1 MSRLDNE
8 TELIKGLKEG
18 DQTSYKKLVE
28 AYWVELNFLASRLL
42 ADETIANDCVQEVFI
57 KAITKI
63 DGFEGRGTLK
73 GWLHQ
78 ITVNEALIELRKKS
92 ARKEES
98 LDKLMLE
105 FDEAGHYIDHY
116 HGQPVRQDTLL
127 ESLEVKQHIKLAID
141 KLPTNFRI
149 ILILRDYEG
158 YSTKEVA
165 EKLAMTEQNV
175 KVRLHRSRLALRNLL
190 KPVLREQQL

>member
-1 MSRLDNE
+1 MSRLDDE
-8 TELIKGLKEG
+8 TELFKGLIEG
-18 DQTSYKKLVE
+18 DQASYKKLVE

-42 ADETIANDCVQEVFI
+42 ADETLANDCVQEVFI

-63 DGFEGRGTLK
+63 AGFEGRGTLK
-73 GWLHQ
+73 AWLHQ
-78 ITVNEALIELRKKS
+78 ITVNEALIEIRKKS

-98 LDKLMLE
+98 LDELMLE
-105 FDEAGHYIDHY
+105 FDESGHYIDHY
-116 HGQPVRQDTLL
+116 HGQPIRQDALL

-141 KLPTNFRI
+141 KLPGNFRV

-165 EKLAMTEQNV
+165 EKMAMTEQNV

-190 KPVLREQQL
+190 KPVLREQE

>member
-1 MSRLDNE
+1 MTSLDDE

-18 DQTSYKKLVE
+18 DQLSYKKLVE
-28 AYWVELNFLASRLL
+28 AYWIELNFLAGRLL
-42 ADETIANDCVQEVFI
+42 ADEAIAKDCVQEVFI
-57 KAITKI
+57 KEITKI
-63 DGFEGRGTLK
+63 AGFEARGTLK
-73 GWLHQ
+73 AWLHQ

-92 ARKEES
+92 ARKEDS
-98 LDKLMLE
+98 LDELMLE
-105 FDEAGHYIDHY
+105 FDETGHYIDHY
-116 HGQPVRQDTLL
+116 HGRPVSQDALL
-127 ESLEVKQHIKLAID
+127 ESLEVKQHIKLSID

-158 YSTKEVA
+158 YTTKEVA

-190 KPVLREQQL
+190 KPVLREQQ